1 MQKIN
6 INDWI
11 DKISKP
17 QKNIGGH
24 SICPFAKKAKYKI
37 ISTDLDNIIIDFPH
51 GYELVIFVSDTE
63 KQYTPKFL
71 QKICDNLNC
80 KYKKF
85 IFLYNSKSE
94 RTYINNIRTDNDK
107 YDMIFCQPKEELN
120 KARDILS
127 KTSYYEFWDKS
138 YLNKILKIK

>member
-1 MQKIN
+1 MLKIN
-6 INDWI
+6 IDNWL

-17 QKNIGGH
+17 QKNIGGY

-37 ISTDLDNIIIDFPH
+37 SSADLNKIIINFPH
-51 GYELVIFVSDTE
+51 GYDLIIFVSDTE
-63 KQYTPKFL
+63 EKYTPKIL
-71 QKICDNLNC
+71 QKITDDLNS

-94 RTYINNIRTDNDK
+94 KTYINNVRTDNDK

-120 KARDILS
+120 KARDFLS
-127 KTSYYEFWDKS
+127 KTSYYEFWGKS
-138 YLNKILKIK
+138 YLNKILKTK